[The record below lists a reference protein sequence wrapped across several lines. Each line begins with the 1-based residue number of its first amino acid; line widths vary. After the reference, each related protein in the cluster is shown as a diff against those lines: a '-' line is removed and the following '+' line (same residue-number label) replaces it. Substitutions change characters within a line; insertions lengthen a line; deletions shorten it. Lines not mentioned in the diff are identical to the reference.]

1 MEATK
6 ITHAYAAQTKTKRKR
21 PNLWH
26 GLANIRTWTD
36 EELRINLAPK
46 MNARSGTNNENRCHD
61 EPTCLGVE
69 NTIRWGP
76 SWKRMSSRK
85 TILAGS
91 TAQDGLIWFV
101 HTANEHENQKFRST
115 AKTMEEQ
122 IAERGHQD
130 LTAKINSGW
139 GKILDLLTPGLGLQT
154 RRGNKSQA
162 KMDRQVMDR
171 RKIRAGNRWA
181 GTEIAEVWCTQASG
195 RSLKNNSGKG
205 FGSMRIGK
213 ILKLVLSKH

>member
-1 MEATK
+1 
-6 ITHAYAAQTKTKRKR
+6 
-21 PNLWH
+21 
-26 GLANIRTWTD
+26 
-36 EELRINLAPK
+36 
-46 MNARSGTNNENRCHD
+46 
-61 EPTCLGVE
+61 
-69 NTIRWGP
+69 
-76 SWKRMSSRK
+76 MSSRK

-101 HTANEHENQKFRST
+101 HTANEHENQKFRSA